1 MQVMLR
7 LIFQFLA
14 ALPLPLLH
22 ALGNFFGW
30 LAYHFSAKTR
40 SLTADNIRISQIA
53 QDYQSMNDLVKSCLQ
68 ETAKSGL
75 ELPIA
80 WCRDSQDVV
89 KLFQQVHG
97 WEHVEAAIANE
108 QGLLLITPHIGSYD
122 LAGRFISER
131 LPFPLTA
138 MYRPPKLA
146 WLEPI
151 MQAGRERDQG
161 HTAPANAQGVKIV
174 LKALRNKEATIV
186 LPDQVPTGGDGVW
199 AHFFGQEAYSM
210 TLAARLAQMNDVAT
224 LFFVGERLPHG
235 RGFALHVY
243 PLEGEISRDKLANV
257 ETINRN
263 VEKLIR
269 LFPSQYLFSYNRFK
283 TPAGAE
289 PKPSSVLKD

>member
-1 MQVMLR
+1 MQVLLR

-14 ALPLPLLH
+14 VLPLPLLH
-22 ALGNFFGW
+22 TLGNFFGW
-30 LAYHFSAKTR
+30 LAYHASPKTR

-161 HTAPANAQGVKIV
+161 HTAPANARGVKIV
-174 LKALRNKEATIV
+174 LKALKSKEATIV

-210 TLAARLAQMNDVAT
+210 TLAARLAQMNDVTT

-235 RGFALHVY
+235 SGFALHVY

-289 PKPSSVLKD
+289 PKPSSGLKD

>member
-1 MQVMLR
+1 MQVLLR

-22 ALGNFFGW
+22 TLGNFFGW
-30 LAYHFSAKTR
+30 LAYHSSPKTR

-174 LKALRNKEATIV
+174 LKALKNKEATIV

-243 PLEGEISRDKLANV
+243 PLEGEMGRDKLANV
-257 ETINRN
+257 EIINRN

-289 PKPSSVLKD
+289 PKPSSDLKD

>member
-14 ALPLPLLH
+14 ALPLPFLHLLGRL
-22 ALGNFFGW
+22 LGS
-30 LAYHFSAKTR
+30 LAYYGSPKTR
-40 SLTADNIRISQIA
+40 ARTADNIRISQIA
-53 QDYQSMNDLVKSCLQ
+53 QDYQNMNGLVKSCLQ

-89 KLFQQVHG
+89 ALFRQVHG
-97 WEHVEAAIANE
+97 WEHVEAAIAQK

-161 HTAPANAQGVKIV
+161 HTAPANAQGVKII
-174 LKALRNKEATIV
+174 LKALKNKEATIV

-199 AHFFGQEAYSM
+199 AHFFGKEAYTM
-210 TLAARLAQMNDVAT
+210 TLAARLAQMSEVAT

-235 RGFALHVY
+235 RGFDLHVF
-243 PLEGEISRDKLANV
+243 PLEGEIGRDKLANV

-263 VEKLIR
+263 VEALIR
-269 LFPSQYLFSYNRFK
+269 RFPSQYLFSYNRFK

-289 PKPSSVLKD
+289 PKPASGLKD

>member
-22 ALGNFFGW
+22 TLGNFFGW
-30 LAYHFSAKTR
+30 LAYHSSPKTR

-97 WEHVEAAIANE
+97 WEHVEAAIANK

>member
-7 LIFQFLA
+7 LFFQILA
-14 ALPLPLLH
+14 ALPLSVLH
-22 ALGNFFGW
+22 FLGTCLGSI
-30 LAYHFSAKTR
+30 AYYCSAKTR
-40 SLTADNIRISQIA
+40 SRTAQNIRTSQIV
-53 QDYQSMNDLVKSCLQ
+53 QDYQSINCLVKSCLQ

-89 KLFQQVHG
+89 QLFKHVHG
-97 WEHVEAAIANE
+97 WEHIDAAVRSGK
-108 QGLLLITPHIGSYD
+108 GLLLITPHIGSYD

-138 MYRPPKLA
+138 MYRPPKLQ

-161 HTAPANAQGVKIV
+161 HTAPANAQGVKVI
-174 LKALRNKEATIV
+174 LKALKNKQATIV
-186 LPDQVPTGGDGVW
+186 LPDQVPTGGDGIW
-199 AHFFGQEAYSM
+199 AHFFGKEAYSM
-210 TLAARLAQMNDVAT
+210 TLAARLAQMPDVTT
-224 LFFVGERLPHG
+224 LFFVGERLHKG
-235 RGFALHVY
+235 AGFALHVY
-243 PLEGEISRDKLANV
+243 PLEGEIGTDKLINV

-263 VEKLIR
+263 VEALVR
-269 LFPSQYLFSYNRFK
+269 RFPSQYLFSYNRYK

>member
-1 MQVMLR
+1 MQLLLR
-7 LIFQFLA
+7 LIFRFFA
-14 ALPLPLLH
+14 ALPLPILHFLGTLLGS
-22 ALGNFFGW
+22 LTF
-30 LAYHFSAKTR
+30 YVSAKTR
-40 SLTADNIRISQIA
+40 ARTQENIRISQINE
-53 QDYQSMNDLVKSCLQ
+53 DYQSINCLVKSTLQ

-89 KLFQQVHG
+89 KLFRQVHG
-97 WEHVEAAIANE
+97 WEHVEAAIA
-108 QGLLLITPHIGSYD
+108 QDKGLLFITPHIGSYD

-138 MYRPPKLA
+138 MYRPPKLS

-151 MQAGRERDQG
+151 MQSGRERDQG
-161 HTAPANAQGVKIV
+161 RTAPANAQGVKII
-174 LKALRNKEATIV
+174 LKALKNKEATIV

-199 AHFFGQEAYSM
+199 AKFFGQDAYSM
-210 TLAARLAQMNDVAT
+210 TLAARLAQMSDVAT
-224 LFFVGERLPHG
+224 LFFVGERLPNG
-235 RGFALHVY
+235 QGFDLHVY
-243 PLEGEISRDKLANV
+243 PLEGKIGRDKLENV
-257 ETINRN
+257 QIINDN

-269 LFPSQYLFSYNRFK
+269 IFPQQYLFSYNRFK

>member
-1 MQVMLR
+1 MQVLLR

-14 ALPLPLLH
+14 AIPLPLLH
-22 ALGNFFGW
+22 LLGTLLGSI
-30 LAYHFSAKTR
+30 AYHCSPKTR
-40 SLTADNIRISQIA
+40 ARTEDNIRISQISE
-53 QDYQSMNDLVKSCLQ
+53 DYQSINDLVKSCLQ

-80 WCRDSQDVV
+80 WCRDSKDVV

-97 WEHVEAAIANE
+97 WEHVEQAIAAN

-138 MYRPPKLA
+138 MYRPPKLT

-151 MQAGRERDQG
+151 MQAGRERDKG
-161 HTAPANAQGVKIV
+161 HTAPANAQGVKII
-174 LKALRNKEATIV
+174 LKALKNHEATIV

-199 AHFFGQEAYSM
+199 AHFFGEEAYTM
-210 TLAARLAQMNDVAT
+210 TLAARLAQMSDVAT
-224 LFFVGERLPHG
+224 LLFVGERLPNG
-235 RGFALHVY
+235 KGFDLHVY
-243 PLEGEISRDKLANV
+243 PLDGEIGRDKLANV

-283 TPAGAE
+283 APAGAE

>member
-7 LIFQFLA
+7 LIFQILA
-14 ALPLPLLH
+14 ALPLPFLHLLGR
-22 ALGNFFGW
+22 LLGW
-30 LAYHFSAKTR
+30 LAYYGSPKMRAR
-40 SLTADNIRISQIA
+40 TADNIRISQIA
-53 QDYQSMNDLVKSCLQ
+53 QDYQSMNGLVKSSLQ

-89 KLFQQVHG
+89 KLFHQVRG
-97 WEHVEAAIANE
+97 WEYVEAAIANE

-138 MYRPPKLA
+138 MYRPPKIA

-174 LKALRNKEATIV
+174 LKALKNKEATIV

-210 TLAARLAQMNDVAT
+210 TLAARLAQMNGVAT

-243 PLEGEISRDKLANV
+243 PLEGEIGSDKLANV

-269 LFPSQYLFSYNRFK
+269 LFSSQYLFSYNRFK

-289 PKPSSVLKD
+289 PKPSSGLKD

>member
-22 ALGNFFGW
+22 TLGNFFGW
-30 LAYHFSAKTR
+30 LAYHSSPKTR